1 MSGIRLS
8 APGTAPEAV
17 GGQGSGQ
24 GLKRKA
30 VLLAILTTVLW
41 SGSYILNKEAFR
53 EGIGPLTL
61 SGLRYLLASAL
72 LFLPGIGRGQ
82 REKQTLPIR
91 KVILL
96 GILGYAAAQGLQ
108 YVGQSHLTPTQSSLF
123 LSAGNTSFVL
133 LADRFLLKENQ
144 GWGDLAGMMLMVT
157 GITLYYTPFDS
168 GAFSAVGM
176 LFMLLSSLGY
186 ALNLNINRALLKNTS
201 VRPRLLAAK
210 PMFFGSAVLLAAGLL
225 LEGIPVITGR
235 LLLILVYLSG
245 ISGALGFF
253 LWTKSQSGLSAFES
267 SSINNLLL
275 IEIALLD
282 LLVYGRSFSMIQM
295 MAILTVFLSVLFIQ
309 LRKKR
314 PQGERAKKETP
325 LSGV

>member
-1 MSGIRLS
+1 MTGIRPS
-8 APGTAPEAV
+8 APGRDPEAA
-17 GGQGSGQ
+17 GGQGPGQ

-30 VLLAILTTVLW
+30 VLLAILTTALW

-82 REKQTLPIR
+82 REKQSLPVR
-91 KVILL
+91 TVILL

-108 YVGQSHLTPTQSSLF
+108 YIGQSHLTPTQSSLF

-144 GWGDLAGMMLMVT
+144 GWGDLAGMTLMVI
-157 GITLYYTPFDS
+157 GITLYYTPFDP
-168 GAFSAVGM
+168 GAFSSIGM
-176 LFMLLSSLGY
+176 LFMLLSSIGY
-186 ALNLNINRALLKNTS
+186 ALNLNINRVLLKNTP
-201 VRPRLLAAK
+201 VKPRLLAAK
-210 PMFFGSAVLLAAGLL
+210 PMLAGSAVLLSAGLL
-225 LEGIPVITGR
+225 LEGVPVITGR

-267 SSINNLLL
+267 SSINNLMM

-282 LLVYGRSFSMIQM
+282 FTVYGRSFSAVQM
-295 MAILTVFLSVLFIQ
+295 LAILTVFFSVLFVQ
-309 LRKKR
+309 FRKRR
-314 PQGERAKKETP
+314 PRGERT
-325 LSGV
+325 

>member
-1 MSGIRLS
+1 MKKESFIL
-8 APGTAPEAV
+8 ALITTA
-17 GGQGSGQ
+17 
-24 GLKRKA
+24 
-30 VLLAILTTVLW
+30 LW
-41 SGSYILNKEAFR
+41 SGSYILNKEAFH

-82 REKQTLPIR
+82 RSSRALPLR

-108 YVGQSHLTPTQSSLF
+108 YIGQSHLTPTQSSLF

-133 LADRFLLKENQ
+133 LADRFWLKENQ
-144 GWGDLAGMMLMVT
+144 GWGDLAGMMLMVI
-157 GITLYYTPFDS
+157 GITLYYMPFDS

-186 ALNLNINRALLKNTS
+186 ALNLNINRALLKNTP

-210 PMFFGSAVLLAAGLL
+210 PMFFGSVVLLAAGLL
-225 LEGIPVITGR
+225 LEELPVITGR
-235 LLLILVYLSG
+235 LLLILIYLSG
-245 ISGALGFF
+245 ISGALGFY

-267 SSINNLLL
+267 SSINNLMM

-282 LLVYGRSFSMIQM
+282 LLVYGRSFSFIQVL
-295 MAILTVFLSVLFIQ
+295 AILIVFISVLFIQ

-314 PQGERAKKETP
+314 SLGERA
-325 LSGV
+325 